1 MNVLLQV
8 LLLLLHFLLHVLTHV
23 LTHVMHVVHL
33 LLLLLLLLPPSFARF
48 SCALQLG
55 IHFFF
60 SLLLYFGSEGDTLVA
75 VVRIAE

>member
-23 LTHVMHVVHL
+23 LTHVMHVVH
-33 LLLLLLLLPPSFARF
+33 LLLLLLLPPSFARF

-75 VVRIAE
+75 ALVRISE